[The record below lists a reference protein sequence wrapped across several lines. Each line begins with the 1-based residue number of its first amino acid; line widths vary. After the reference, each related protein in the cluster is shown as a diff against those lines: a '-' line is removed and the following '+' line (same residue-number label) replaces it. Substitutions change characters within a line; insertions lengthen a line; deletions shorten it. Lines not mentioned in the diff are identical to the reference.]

1 MLKHMLR
8 LCVRLL
14 ALGAALTH
22 PAMAAPADP
31 NPGFVTKAGQAY
43 MVEASTG
50 TVLLA
55 KNENQSFA
63 PASLAKLMTV
73 ELVFDALKN
82 NQVTLDTQYPV
93 SEYAWRTGGAPSRT
107 ATMFA
112 ALKSNVRVEDLVKGI
127 AIQGANDSCIIL
139 AEGMSGGE
147 PAFAETMTRR
157 AKTLGM
163 QRSLFANSTGLPD
176 GKSATTAFDMVTLAQ
191 HLQQTYPAYYPYFA
205 QADFEW
211 NKIFQRNRNPL
222 LGFGLGVDGLATG
235 FAEGE
240 GYSIVASAERNGRRL
255 FMTLGGIASDKERT
269 EEAKRVLEW
278 GLSAFEIRQLF
289 AEGEVVGTA
298 SVYGGASRSI
308 DLVAKSPISVYIPV
322 NNPDRLAARIVYHWP
337 LAAPVAADHEIGTLR
352 LFSGSRLLREV
363 PLYSKAAVEQGSL
376 SSRAVDAVL
385 ELGETLLFS
394 WLWDKP
400 AEPT

>member
-1 MLKHMLR
+1 MLKHVLY
-8 LCVRLL
+8 LSGCLL
-14 ALGAALTH
+14 SFVTGAS
-22 PAMAAPADP
+22 AAAADS
-31 NPGFVTKAGQAY
+31 NPGFVTKAAQAY
-43 MVEASTG
+43 MIEASTG

-55 KNENQSFA
+55 KNEHQTFS

-73 ELVFDALKN
+73 ELVFDALTKGEIA
-82 NQVTLDTQYPV
+82 LDTQYPV
-93 SEYAWRTGGAPSRT
+93 SEYAWRTGGAPSRA

-163 QRSLFANSTGLPD
+163 QRSIFGNSTGLPD
-176 GKSATTAFDMVTLAQ
+176 GKSKTTSFDMVTLATQ
-191 HLQQTYPAYYPYFA
+191 LQQAYPEFYPYFA
-205 QADFEW
+205 QPDFEW

-269 EEAKRVLEW
+269 DEAKRVLEW
-278 GLSAFEIRQLF
+278 GLGAFEIRQLF
-289 AEGEVVGTA
+289 ADKEVVGTA
-298 SVYGGASRSI
+298 SVYGGATRSV
-308 DLVAKSPISVYIPV
+308 DLVAKSAVSVYIPV

-337 LAAPVAADHEIGTLR
+337 MTAPVAADREVGTLR
-352 LFSGSRLLREV
+352 IFAGSRLLREV
-363 PLYSKAAVEQGSL
+363 PLYTRDAVEAGSL
-376 SSRAVDAVL
+376 SSRAVDALL
-385 ELGETLLFS
+385 ELGESLLFS

-400 AEPT
+400 EPT

>member
-8 LCVRLL
+8 LCVVMLPL
-14 ALGAALTH
+14 AGVAV
-22 PAMAAPADP
+22 AAPAET
-31 NPGFVTKAGQAY
+31 NTGFVTKAGQAY
-43 MVEASTG
+43 LVEASTG

-55 KNENQSFA
+55 KNENQGFS

-73 ELVFDALKN
+73 ELVFDALKS
-82 NQVTLDTQYPV
+82 NQLTLDTQYPV

-112 ALKSNVRVEDLVKGI
+112 ALKSNVRVEDLVRGI

-147 PAFAETMTRR
+147 AAFAENMTRR

-176 GKSATTAFDMVTLAQ
+176 GKSTTTALDMVTLAQ
-191 HLQQTYPAYYPYFA
+191 QLQQSYPTYYPYFA
-205 QADFEW
+205 QPDFAW

-222 LGFGLGVDGLATG
+222 LGLDLGVDGLATG

-269 EEAKRVLEW
+269 EEAKRVLDW

-289 AEGEVVGTA
+289 AENEVVGTA

-308 DLVAKSPISVYIPV
+308 DLVARSPISVYIPV

-337 LAAPVAADHEIGTLR
+337 LPAPVEANREVGTLR

-363 PLYSKAAVEQGSL
+363 PLYTKTAVEEGSL

>member
-1 MLKHMLR
+1 MLKHV
-8 LCVRLL
+8 LCLSANLL
-14 ALGAALTH
+14 FFASG
-22 PAMAAPADP
+22 AMAATADS
-31 NPGFVTKAGQAY
+31 NPGFVTKASQAY
-43 MVEASTG
+43 MIEASTG

-55 KNENQSFA
+55 KNEHQTFS

-73 ELVFDALKN
+73 ELVFDALTKG
-82 NQVTLDTQYPV
+82 QITLDTQYPV
-93 SEYAWRTGGAPSRT
+93 SEYAWRTGGAPSRA

-127 AIQGANDSCIIL
+127 TIQGANDSCIIL

-157 AKTLGM
+157 ARTLGM
-163 QRSLFANSTGLPD
+163 QRSIFGNSTGLPD
-176 GKSATTAFDMVTLAQ
+176 GRSKTTAFDMVTLAVQ
-191 HLQQTYPAYYPYFA
+191 LQQAYPDFYPYFA
-205 QADFEW
+205 LPDFEW

-255 FMTLGGIASDKERT
+255 FMTLGGMASDKERT

-278 GLSAFEIRQLF
+278 GLGAFEIRQLF
-289 AEGEVVGTA
+289 ANQEVVGTA
-298 SVYGGASRSI
+298 SVYGGASRSV
-308 DLVAKSPISVYIPV
+308 DLVAKSMVSVYIPV
-322 NNPDRLAARIVYHWP
+322 NNPDRLAARIVYRWP
-337 LAAPVAADHEIGTLR
+337 LTAPVAADREAGTLR
-352 LFSGSRLLREV
+352 IFAGSRLLREV
-363 PLYSKAAVEQGSL
+363 PLYTKDAVEAGSL
-376 SSRAVDAVL
+376 SSRAVDALL
-385 ELGETLLFS
+385 ELGESLLFS

-400 AEPT
+400 EPT

>member
-1 MLKHMLR
+1 MLKHVLY
-8 LCVRLL
+8 LSGCLL
-14 ALGAALTH
+14 AFVTGAS
-22 PAMAAPADP
+22 AAAADS
-31 NPGFVTKAGQAY
+31 NPGFVTKAAQAY
-43 MVEASTG
+43 MIEASTG

-55 KNENQSFA
+55 KNEHQTFS

-73 ELVFDALKN
+73 ELVFDALTKGEIA
-82 NQVTLDTQYPV
+82 LDTQYPV
-93 SEYAWRTGGAPSRT
+93 SEYAWRTGGAPSRA

-163 QRSLFANSTGLPD
+163 QRSIFGNSTGLPD
-176 GKSATTAFDMVTLAQ
+176 GKSKTTSFDMVTLATQ
-191 HLQQTYPAYYPYFA
+191 LQQAYPKFYPYFA
-205 QADFEW
+205 QPDFEW

-278 GLSAFEIRQLF
+278 GLGAFEIRQLF
-289 AEGEVVGTA
+289 ADKEVVGTA
-298 SVYGGASRSI
+298 SVYGGATRSV
-308 DLVAKSPISVYIPV
+308 DLVAKSAVSVYIPV

-337 LAAPVAADHEIGTLR
+337 MTAPVAADREVGTLR
-352 LFSGSRLLREV
+352 IFAGSRLLREV
-363 PLYSKAAVEQGSL
+363 PLYTRDTVEAGSL
-376 SSRAVDAVL
+376 SSRAVDALL
-385 ELGETLLFS
+385 ELGESLLFS

-400 AEPT
+400 EPT

>member
-1 MLKHMLR
+1 MLKR
-8 LCVRLL
+8 VLCLTGSLL
-14 ALGAALTH
+14 SFSTGAIGAV
-22 PAMAAPADP
+22 AES
-31 NPGFVTKAGQAY
+31 NPGFVTKAAQAY
-43 MVEASTG
+43 MIEASTG

-55 KNENQSFA
+55 KNENQTFS

-73 ELVFDALKN
+73 ELVFDALTKG
-82 NQVTLDTQYPV
+82 QVSLDTQYPV
-93 SEYAWRTGGAPSRT
+93 SEYAWRTGGAPSRA

-112 ALKSNVRVEDLVKGI
+112 ALKSSVRVEDLVKGI

-147 PAFAETMTRR
+147 PAFAEAMTRR
-157 AKTLGM
+157 ARILGM
-163 QRSLFANSTGLPD
+163 QRSIFGNSTGLPD
-176 GKSATTAFDMVTLAQ
+176 GKSKTTAFDMVTLAVQ
-191 HLQQTYPAYYPYFA
+191 LQQAYPDFYPYFA
-205 QADFEW
+205 LPDFEW

-255 FMTLGGIASDKERT
+255 FMTLGGIASDKERA

-278 GLSAFEIRQLF
+278 GLGAFEIRQLF
-289 AEGEVVGTA
+289 ADKEVVGTA
-298 SVYGGASRSI
+298 RVYGGASRSI
-308 DLVAKSPISVYIPV
+308 DLIAKSAVSVYIPV

-337 LAAPVAADHEIGTLR
+337 MTAPVAADREAGTLR
-352 LFSGSRLLREV
+352 IYAGARLLREV
-363 PLYSKAAVEQGSL
+363 PLYTKDAVEAGSL
-376 SSRAVDAVL
+376 SSRAVDALL
-385 ELGETLLFS
+385 ELGESLLFS

-400 AEPT
+400 EPT